1 MVGRMSRFKIHDD
14 ETAPERSIP
23 VLKGA
28 SKTAGQLPNLIG
40 VLGGSPSALRAYVRM
55 RAELRQTSLPHGT
68 AERIALAV
76 AELHQSDPD
85 REQDAVA
92 ARRAGLGL
100 DEIARA
106 RTWRSADPVQDAL
119 LRWLQP
125 LARHEGQVAPHLHEE
140 ARELGWTD
148 EQLLEAIALV
158 AQESLAAMVNV
169 AGDVPV
175 DGSSEETRLR
185 AVA

>member
-1 MVGRMSRFKIHDD
+1 MVGRMSRFQIHDD
-14 ETAPERSIP
+14 ETAPERSVP

-28 SKTAGQLPNLIG
+28 SKTAGQLPNLLG
-40 VLGGSPSALRAYVRM
+40 VLAGSPSALRAYVRM
-55 RAELRQTSLPHGT
+55 RSELRQSALPRGT

-76 AELHQSDPD
+76 AELHGSEPD
-85 REQDAVA
+85 RAQDTAA

-106 RTWRSADPVQDAL
+106 RSWRSADPAQDAL
-119 LRWLQP
+119 LQWLRP
-125 LARHEGQVAPHLHEE
+125 LARHEGHVAAHLHEE
-140 ARELGWTD
+140 AHELGWTD
-148 EQLLEAIALV
+148 EQLLEAVALI

>member
-28 SKTAGQLPNLIG
+28 SKTAGQVPNLLG
-40 VLGGSPSALRAYVRM
+40 VLAGSPSALRAYVRM
-55 RAELRQTSLPHGT
+55 HQELRHSSLPRGT

-76 AELHQSDPD
+76 AELHGSEPD
-85 REQDAVA
+85 RAQQALQ

-100 DEIARA
+100 DEITRA
-106 RTWRSADPVQDAL
+106 RNWRSNDADQDAL
-119 LRWLQP
+119 LRWLKP
-125 LARHEGQVAPHLHEE
+125 LARHEGEVAAHLHEE
-140 ARELGWTD
+140 AHEVGWTD
-148 EQLLEAIALV
+148 EQLLESVAIV